1 MPAFNVVVALPV
13 LIFMFKETKGLTLE
27 EIDHMFSQYSLG
39 DSPGLTEK
47 EVEIAEKH
55 SAYLQEEDKVGV

>member
-1 MPAFNVVVALPV
+1 M
-13 LIFMFKETKGLTLE
+13 LILTFKETKGLTLE

-47 EVEIAEKH
+47 EVEIAERR
-55 SAYLQEEDKVGV
+55 SEYMQEEDTARV